1 MSAELLKKRSSKALL
16 LLDETV
22 APRKERRCHS
32 SFAMIVQFSL
42 SKVKDK
48 TVSSPKKS
56 KTNNWVIVGIMTR
69 NSLIFLFRENQGGK
83 SSVHTRAY
91 YAQGWR
97 TYARM
102 RVTT

>member
-22 APRKERRCHS
+22 APRKERRCRS
-32 SFAMIVQFSL
+32 RFSL

-102 RVTT
+102 RVPT